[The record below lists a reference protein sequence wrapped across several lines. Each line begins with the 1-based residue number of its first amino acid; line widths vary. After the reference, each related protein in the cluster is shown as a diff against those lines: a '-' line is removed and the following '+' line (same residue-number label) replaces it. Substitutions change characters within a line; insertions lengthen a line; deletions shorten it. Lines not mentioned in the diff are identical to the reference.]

1 MLLSVSIYSWDDK
14 WKSMTDEQYR
24 DLAKAIPML
33 DPEKKPEY
41 PGAVIVDDDGL
52 RAMAKYGLQITL
64 DEENTKGCMLVKLQ
78 DKLEALGLKYADLSQ
93 AVAANAA
100 VQIAIPDLGLMT
112 IQTVTVLDDCCTDR
126 LQEFL
131 NEGWRILAVC
141 PPNAKRRPD
150 YVLGRS
156 DRKYQ

>member
-1 MLLSVSIYSWDDK
+1 MLLNVSIYSWDDK

-24 DLAKAIPML
+24 DLAEAIPML

-41 PGAVIVDDDGL
+41 PGTVVVDDDGL

-64 DEENTKGCMLVKLQ
+64 DEEGQKGCMFVKLQ
-78 DKLEALGLKYADLSQ
+78 DKLEALGLKCADLSQ

-112 IQTVTVLDDCCTDR
+112 IQTVEVLENCCTDV
-126 LQEFL
+126 LQGHL
-131 NEGWRILAVC
+131 DKGWRILAVC
-141 PPNAKRRPD
+141 PPNAQRRPD
-150 YVLGRS
+150 YVLGRK
-156 DRKYQ
+156 DKAE